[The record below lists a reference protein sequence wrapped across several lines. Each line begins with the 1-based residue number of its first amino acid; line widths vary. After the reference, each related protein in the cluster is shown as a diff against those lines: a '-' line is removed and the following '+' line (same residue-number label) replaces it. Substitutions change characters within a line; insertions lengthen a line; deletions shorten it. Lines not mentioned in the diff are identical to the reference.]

1 MDRSIEAEFQRL
13 LGAPVVGVGS
23 LPDMVGLGS
32 LPDPMGDATALLEA
46 RRRQQVEGAGYDP
59 DKGLYDR
66 YSEMLGT
73 VLGPTIAERAGAAAD
88 AMRRGDMATANALTQ
103 SLALD
108 FGQFLGSIKSVRA
121 MPGDLPMP
129 AREVAIRAQGYLP
142 ETFYRGSGTRSPN
155 DPPMHGT
162 GFAPG
167 RWFSRDPGESAGY
180 ASAAGRR
187 GLGDPEMF
195 GVRLAPRD
203 PLRLDDW
210 ISRERVGQ
218 IAQVLER
225 KYPNLYGPFLYNLPA
240 EPRVRSIDHLF
251 DVGPKD
257 LRAPF
262 LPATALDQFARTRA
276 PDYASFIRSLG
287 FDAVDHGRDILM
299 LTDKGI
305 RAGHAAFDP
314 KRKGSADILAGIA
327 ALSLP
332 LSTMLGI
339 ESFDDF

>member
-142 ETFYRGSGTRSPN
+142 ETFYRGSGTRAVPTTLQCTEL
-155 DPPMHGT
+155 GLR
-162 GFAPG
+162 PG
-167 RWFSRDPGESAGY
+167 VGSRETPGNRLDMRA
-180 ASAAGRR
+180 RR
-187 GLGDPEMF
+187 G
-195 GVRLAPRD
+195 
-203 PLRLDDW
+203 
-210 ISRERVGQ
+210 
-218 IAQVLER
+218 
-225 KYPNLYGPFLYNLPA
+225 
-240 EPRVRSIDHLF
+240 
-251 DVGPKD
+251 DVG
-257 LRAPF
+257 LAIRRCSAFGSRRAIPC
-262 LPATALDQFARTRA
+262 
-276 PDYASFIRSLG
+276 G
-287 FDAVDHGRDILM
+287 
-299 LTDKGI
+299 
-305 RAGHAAFDP
+305 
-314 KRKGSADILAGIA
+314 
-327 ALSLP
+327 
-332 LSTMLGI
+332 
-339 ESFDDF
+339 